1 MTALPPESKDCPH
14 APVEPVPAQ
23 RLADFQAAMK
33 DSSSVGL
40 ALFPLGITFGVL
52 VAQAGMAWW
61 WATVF
66 TALIY
71 SGALN
76 FLLIGLV
83 MTAAPLTQVALTALV
98 VNFRHVFYALS
109 FPLHQVESCTGKVYS
124 TFALTDE
131 AYAATTGKKVQS
143 WSGRRIVWLQLLFQV
158 YWVAG
163 ATAGAAFGFL
173 VPAHLVGMDFAL
185 TALFVVLAVDAYEVR
200 REIPTPVLALICA
213 LASMLLVPEQMLL
226 TALGLFTA
234 CLLTYRLIARKKR
247 ARA

>member
-1 MTALPPESKDCPH
+1 MTALPPGSKDRSP
-14 APVEPVPAQ
+14 APVDPVSAQ
-23 RLADFQAAMK
+23 RLADFRAAMK

-52 VAQAGMAWW
+52 VTQAGLSWW

-66 TALIY
+66 TSLVYAGSLD
-71 SGALN
+71 

-83 MTAAPLTQVALTALV
+83 TTAAPLTQVALTAFV

-109 FPLHQVESCTGKVYS
+109 FPLHRVESRVGKIYS

-131 AYAATTGKKVQS
+131 AYAATTGERGRS
-143 WSGRRIVWLQLLFQV
+143 WSGRRIVWLQVLFQV

-163 ATAGAAFGFL
+163 ATVGAVFGFL
-173 VPAHLVGMDFAL
+173 VPARLVGMDFAL

-200 REIPTPVLALICA
+200 REIPAPVLALICA

-226 TALGLFTA
+226 AALGLFTA
-234 CLLTYRLIARKKR
+234 CLLAHRLIARKKR